1 MRITEHSI
9 EDFAIKLL
17 EHLGYEYI
25 YAPNIAP
32 EFPSDGGVAAA
43 GGRGGI
49 FPSSGGVPA
58 AGGRGGIFPSSGG
71 VPAAGGRGGIF
82 PSSGG
87 VPAAGGRGGQD
98 QRTSYEEILLT
109 HRLAEAV
116 RRINP
121 TVPPAAQEEAIKEIQ
136 RIHSPELLT
145 NNESF
150 HRLLTEGIKVSYQ
163 KDGQQRGDLVWLIDF
178 NTPENNDFIV
188 ANQFTVVEDG
198 VNKRPDVIL
207 FVNGIPLVVI
217 ELKNAADENAT
228 IKSAFRQ
235 IETYKAVIPSLF
247 TYNAFTII
255 SDGLEA
261 RAGTLS
267 SGMSRFMAWKSADG
281 KEEASHLVSQMETLI
296 NGMLNKETLLDLVR
310 HFIVFEKSKKEDS
323 KTGVTTISTVKKL
336 AAYHQY
342 YAVNR
347 AVESAMRATG
357 YSPSLKGWHQPAAD
371 DGVVNSPSLKGWHQ
385 PAADDGVVNSPSLKG
400 WHQPAADDGVVNS
413 PSLKGWHQPAADD
426 GVVNS
431 PSLKGWHQPAA
442 DDGVVNS
449 PSLKGW
455 HQPAADDGV
464 VNSPSLKG
472 WHQPAADDG
481 VVNSPSLKGWH
492 QPAAD
497 DGVVNSPSLKGWHRP
512 EGDDGV
518 VKRTSK
524 NYFSLP
530 YNPKLKD
537 RARELRKAGN
547 LPEVLFWNEVKN
559 KQFKGYD
566 FDRQKIIGNYIVDFY
581 CSNCQVVIEIDG
593 SSHDDKVEYDAE
605 RDAFLESL
613 GLTVI
618 HIPVNDIMKQIS
630 SVMNMLHEHPAL
642 AGTKES
648 PHPPAVGTPPEEGDF
663 VQESPESYGVAGVKS
678 QPKGDRKGGVV
689 WHTQGSGKSLS
700 MVFFTGKIVLALN
713 NPTVVVITDR
723 NDLDDQL
730 FDTFASSTQ
739 LLRQEPKQIENRND
753 LKEKL
758 KVASGGV
765 IFTTIQ
771 KFSPEEGNVYETLSE
786 RENIVVIADEA
797 HRTQYGFK
805 AKTVDEKDEQG
816 NVIGKK
822 TVYGFAKYMRDALP
836 NATYIGFTGTPIES
850 TDVNTPAVFGNYID
864 VYDIA
869 QAVEDGATVRIYYES
884 RLAKVNLSEE
894 GKKLVEELDDELD
907 GEELTETQ
915 KAKAKWTQLEALIGS
930 ENRIKNVA
938 NDIIQ
943 HFGQRQEV
951 FEGKGMIVAMSRRI
965 AADLYG
971 EIIKLKPEWHSADLD
986 KGVIK
991 VVMTAASSDGEKIA
1005 KHHTTKQQ
1013 RRMLADRMKDP
1024 DDELKLVI
1032 VRDMWLTGFDA
1043 PSMHTLYIDKPM
1055 KGHNLMQAIARVN
1068 RVYKDKPGGLVV
1080 DYLGIASDL
1089 KKALSFYS
1097 DAGGKGDPTIAQAQA
1112 VELML
1117 EKLEVVSQ
1125 MYSEFP
1131 SVGGV
1136 SATGGRGGFP
1146 YEDYFQAETGQKL
1159 SMILAAEE
1167 HILGLEDGKK
1177 RYINE
1182 VTALSKAFAI
1192 AVPHEQAMDVKDEVS
1207 FFQAVKARL
1216 AKFDG
1221 TGSGRTD
1228 EEIETTIRQVIDQAL
1243 VSEQVIDVFDAAGI
1257 KKPDISILSED
1268 FLMELKGMEHKNVAL
1283 EVLKKLLN
1291 DEIIARSKKNLV
1303 KSKSLKEMLENSI
1316 KKYHNKILTAAEVMD
1331 ELIKL
1336 SKEIVNMDSEAK
1348 KLGLSDFEYAFYTA
1362 VANNDSAKQLMQQD
1376 KLREL
1381 AVILTERVK
1390 QNASIDWTIKES
1402 VRAKLKVIIKR
1413 TLRQYGYP
1421 PDMQKLATETVLK
1434 QAEMIANELSN

>member
-1 MRITEHSI
+1 MTRITEHSI

-25 YAPNIAP
+25 YAPSIAHDGENP
-32 EFPSDGGVAAA
+32 ERS
-43 GGRGGI
+43 
-49 FPSSGGVPA
+49 
-58 AGGRGGIFPSSGG
+58 
-71 VPAAGGRGGIF
+71 
-82 PSSGG
+82 
-87 VPAAGGRGGQD
+87 
-98 QRTSYEEILLT
+98 SYEEILLI
-109 HRLAEAV
+109 HRMAEAV

-310 HFIVFEKSKKEDS
+310 HFIVFEKSKKEDA

-357 YSPSLKGWHQPAAD
+357 YNSAAEQFPSFG
-371 DGVVNSPSLKGWHQ
+371 GVVEDRGGNYR
-385 PAADDGVVNSPSLKG
+385 N
-400 WHQPAADDGVVNS
+400 
-413 PSLKGWHQPAADD
+413 
-426 GVVNS
+426 
-431 PSLKGWHQPAA
+431 
-442 DDGVVNS
+442 
-449 PSLKGW
+449 
-455 HQPAADDGV
+455 
-464 VNSPSLKG
+464 
-472 WHQPAADDG
+472 
-481 VVNSPSLKGWH
+481 
-492 QPAAD
+492 
-497 DGVVNSPSLKGWHRP
+497 
-512 EGDDGV
+512 
-518 VKRTSK
+518 SK

-530 YNPKLKD
+530 YNPKLKE

-547 LPEVLFWNEVKN
+547 LPEVLFWNQVKN
-559 KQFKGYD
+559 KQFKGFD

-581 CSNCQVVIEIDG
+581 CANCGVVVEIDG
-593 SSHDDKVEYDAE
+593 SSHNDKVEYDAE
-605 RDAFLESL
+605 RDAYLESL

-618 HIPVNDIMKQIS
+618 HIPVNDVMKQIS
-630 SVMNMLHEHPAL
+630 SVMNMLYDHPAL
-642 AGTKES
+642 V
-648 PHPPAVGTPPEEGDF
+648 PPRPTGTPPVEGN

-700 MVFFTGKIVLALN
+700 MVFFTGKIVLALD

-805 AKTVDEKDEQG
+805 AKTVDDKDEHG

-965 AADLYG
+965 AADLYE
-971 EIIKLKPEWHSADLD
+971 EIIKLKPEWHSDDLE

-991 VVMTAASSDGEKIA
+991 VVMTSSSSDGPKIA

-1013 RRMLADRMKDP
+1013 RRTLADRMKDP

-1125 MYSEFP
+1125 MYS
-1131 SVGGV
+1131 
-1136 SATGGRGGFP
+1136 GFP

-1283 EVLKKLLN
+1283 EVMKKLLN
-1291 DEIIARSKKNLV
+1291 DEIKARSKKNLV

-1434 QAEMIANELSN
+1434 QAEMIAKELTTD